1 MKRIWLVLVTILML
15 TAGTA
20 GAYNPYAPNQ
30 FDTMER
36 NTWEYQ
42 YVYELSKDGLTDADM
57 SKFSS
62 SYNLTRFEMAQMVAA
77 AMEHRSQATPDQQKK
92 IDRLAAD
99 FADDLQYAGGVAAEP
114 DNQSGGQM
122 LDWKQGEGK

>member
-77 AMEHRSQATPDQQKK
+77 A
-92 IDRLAAD
+92 
-99 FADDLQYAGGVAAEP
+99 DDLQYAGGVAAEP